1 MKRNQEFVFAG
12 EQAAR
17 QEREENV
24 EVHQSRVEETQ
35 PLPTGEISEMGE
47 MWKEIRRLREQVE
60 SRAPVPK
67 RGSPFSLTI
76 LEEGLP
82 PNFRRSNIGEY
93 DGHTDPEEHLGRFE
107 NAALLHQYSDGVRCR
122 VFLGTLVRS
131 AQQWFNT
138 LQPNSIRSFEDFS
151 APFLHRFASSKRHQK
166 NYLSL
171 FVMKQQESETLREF
185 VQRFNNAAL
194 EIPSATP
201 AIMISAFTQGLRGG
215 EFFKSLVKKPPSTYD
230 DLLAWAEK
238 YINLEDAQR
247 YRRMEQRPGGSRMEG
262 GERGGRKRGSGE
274 KEEDKN
280 RSRGQ
285 FSSHVPLNRN
295 RDKVMEV
302 REPEGRWEKSQRA
315 EGGVRMPPSDK
326 REASSSGD
334 RPKPR
339 PSPRRGRGP
348 PWINQRVG
356 EPKREERDSGRARK
370 AHGRRLENFEIS
382 RGADLPQ
389 DPVISFGPEDLRGI
403 VAPHNDALVVTATI
417 ANYDVARI
425 FIDNGISVNIL
436 FKSTLDQMKVEGFE
450 FDPVSTPLYGFAGHA
465 IPPLGQITLPL
476 SLGRDPRRVTKMIT
490 FTVVDT
496 PSSYNGILGRP
507 ALKDFRAVAS
517 TDHQK
522 LKFPVGKEVGVL
534 CGDQK
539 VARRCYEGTVKEE
552 GKRARV
558 EVNMI
563 RRGRSGLPVARKEV
577 WEVME
582 EEPEVIVLGP
592 EKKMLRIARDL
603 DLRVREELIAFLQA
617 NLSVFAWSAKELTG
631 TAPDVAEHRLNILPN
646 ARPVKQKKR
655 HFGPEKDKVI
665 QKEVGELLEAGH
677 IREVQFPTWLSNVV
691 IVPKSSGKW
700 RMCVDFR
707 DLNKACPKDCYPLSR
722 IDQLVDSTAGHQY
735 LCMLDAYQGYH

>member
-1 MKRNQEFVFAG
+1 MKRNQESVIVE

-24 EVHQSRVEETQ
+24 EIHQSRVEETQ

-47 MWKEIRRLREQVE
+47 MWKEIRRLREQVG

-67 RGSPFSLTI
+67 RGSPFSLAI

-82 PNFRRSNIGEY
+82 LNFRQSNIGEY

-107 NAALLHQYSDGVRCR
+107 NAALLHQYSDGVRCS

-138 LQPNSIRSFEDFS
+138 LQPNSICSFEDFS
-151 APFLHRFASSKRHQK
+151 AAFLHRFASSKRHQK

-201 AIMISAFTQGLRGG
+201 DIMISAFTQGLRGG

-230 DLLAWAEK
+230 DLLARAEK
-238 YINLEDAQR
+238 YVNLEDAQR

-274 KEEDKN
+274 KEEDRN

-315 EGGVRMPPSDK
+315 EGGVRMPPADK
-326 REASSSGD
+326 QEASSSGD

-356 EPKREERDSGRARK
+356 EPRREGRDSGRARK

-425 FIDNGISVNIL
+425 FIDNGSSVNIL

-450 FDPVSTPLYGFAGHA
+450 FDSVSTPLYGFAGHA

-476 SLGRDPRRVTKMIT
+476 SLGRDPRRVTKMIP

-496 PSSYNGILGRP
+496 PSSYNGIRGRP

-517 TDHQK
+517 TYRQK

-534 CGDQK
+534 C
-539 VARRCYEGTVKEE
+539 YEGTVKKE

-563 RRGRSGLPVARKEV
+563 RRGRSGLPIARKEV
-577 WEVME
+577 
-582 EEPEVIVLGP
+582 G
-592 EKKMLRIARDL
+592 
-603 DLRVREELIAFLQA
+603 
-617 NLSVFAWSAKELTG
+617 
-631 TAPDVAEHRLNILPN
+631 RL
-646 ARPVKQKKR
+646 
-655 HFGPEKDKVI
+655 
-665 QKEVGELLEAGH
+665 
-677 IREVQFPTWLSNVV
+677 
-691 IVPKSSGKW
+691 W
-700 RMCVDFR
+700 RKNR
-707 DLNKACPKDCYPLSR
+707 RS
-722 IDQLVDSTAGHQY
+722 
-735 LCMLDAYQGYH
+735 